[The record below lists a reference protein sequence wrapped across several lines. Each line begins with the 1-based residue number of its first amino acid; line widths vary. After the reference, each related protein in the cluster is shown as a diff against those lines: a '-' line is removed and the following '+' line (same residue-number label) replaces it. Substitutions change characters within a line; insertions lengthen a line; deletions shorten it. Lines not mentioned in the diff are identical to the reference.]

1 VTNLFPTQKQNL
13 KRFGRS
19 DEGQALVLTA
29 LALTVLMLMAG
40 MGVDVGYLRY
50 QKQQMQR
57 AADAGALAGAS
68 ARAYN
73 GAWKAAAVADVNAN
87 GFTTMKNDGTSTGVT
102 ILVDKPWE
110 GPFAGQA
117 GYVEVS
123 VSQPQPTFFMKVF
136 LPADQNTV
144 PVRSWAVASAVAPGS
159 GCIYAMDPNSDPGTF
174 LVNGSVTISSTCAI
188 YVNSSNSSALTKL
201 GNSGTIKASYIGI
214 VGECSANGSIGCAPP
229 AVVSDLS
236 SGQMPVTHIA
246 PVNDPLANV
255 CPTTAS
261 CPELIPSP
269 TCASPTGNGKIYS
282 QGTYCGTISL
292 GSTNT
297 YTFNPG
303 VYILLGGLS
312 VSGSPI
318 INGTG
323 VTFYNTYNASH
334 PYGGITMT
342 GSPTVTLSAPTTG
355 DLAGML
361 FFQDRRVPVGSS
373 GSNFKGS
380 SAQGY
385 TGSIYFPTT
394 DITFEGTPSLSSTA
408 TIMLGYKLSFSGNTS
423 IENYTYLST
432 GGGPITGATLAE

>member
-13 KRFGRS
+13 KRLGRS
-19 DEGQALVLTA
+19 DAGQALVLTA
-29 LALTVLMLMAG
+29 LALTVLMAMAG

-57 AADAGALAGAS
+57 AADAGALAGA
-68 ARAYN
+68 AALAYN

-87 GFTTMKNDGTSTGVT
+87 GFTTTKTDGTTTGVQ

-123 VSQPQPTFFMKVF
+123 VSQPTPTFFMKVF

-174 LVNGSVTISSTCAI
+174 SVNGSVTISSTCAI

-214 VGECSANGSIGCAPP
+214 VGECSANGSMGCAPP

-261 CPELIPSP
+261 CPELIPLPCIPTNGVTTFSP
-269 TCASPTGNGKIYS
+269 
-282 QGTYCGTISL
+282 GTYCNLSL
-292 GSTNT
+292 GSTNN

-312 VSGSPI
+312 VTGSPK

-323 VTFYNTYNASH
+323 VTFYNTYDGSH
-334 PYGGITMT
+334 PYRGITMV

-355 DLAGML
+355 HLAGML
-361 FFQDRRVPVGSS
+361 FFQDRSVPVGPSD
-373 GSNFKGS
+373 SNFKGS

-385 TGSIYFPTT
+385 TGAIYFPTT
-394 DITFEGTPSLSSTA
+394 DVTFEGTPSLSSTA